1 LILEGEFGMWEI
13 ETPAGGVEEEAE
25 PEITIK
31 KFFGFHN
38 YILHI
43 FGHKVVAVVLEI
55 SMSLTHPYKTGL

>member
-31 KFFGFHN
+31 KVFR
-38 YILHI
+38 ISQLHI
-43 FGHKVVAVVLEI
+43 TYFRA
-55 SMSLTHPYKTGL
+55 